1 MLVTLQFQEILVLT
15 SDDLFGAILL
25 MPSVSCIQYEEFV
38 FFGVLHAV
46 IMLIQ
51 EPSRPRHDLDGVQ
64 PLYQGSQTVSNEYA
78 EPGTMA
84 LPQQDRG
91 RVKAAAGRNAAS
103 REMLRVSFS

>member
-1 MLVTLQFQEILVLT
+1 MWK
-15 SDDLFGAILL
+15 S
-25 MPSVSCIQYEEFV
+25 EFV

-51 EPSRPRHDLDGVQ
+51 EPSRSRREFEGVQ
-64 PLYQGSQTVSNEYA
+64 PLYQGSQIVSKEYA
-78 EPGTMA
+78 EPGTIG

-91 RVKAAAGRNAAS
+91 HVMTAAGSNAAS